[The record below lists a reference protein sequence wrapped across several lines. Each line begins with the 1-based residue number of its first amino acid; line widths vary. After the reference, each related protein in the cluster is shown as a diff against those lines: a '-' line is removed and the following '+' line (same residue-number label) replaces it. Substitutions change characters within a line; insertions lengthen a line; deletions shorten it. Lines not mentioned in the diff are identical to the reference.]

1 MQNPKCKL
9 NDICFILKA
18 VRQSNIG
25 KVVETVE
32 YLGYFQKD
40 EQFLW
45 NGEFWSA
52 VDTDHHWVV
61 KGSSLM
67 TMYGHS
73 KLSTIMDSWLLPI
86 KPETS
91 DDEVT
96 EVEGIPEEYTV

>member
-18 VRQSNIG
+18 LRQSNIG

-45 NGEFWSA
+45 NGELWTAF
-52 VDTDHHWVV
+52 DTDHHWVV
-61 KGSSLM
+61 KGNLE
-67 TMYGHS
+67 TLYGN
-73 KLSTIMDSWLLPI
+73 STLAVTLDSWLLTM
-86 KPETS
+86 KPEFDGSYFWET
-91 DDEVT
+91 
-96 EVEGIPEEYTV
+96 EGIPEDVYT